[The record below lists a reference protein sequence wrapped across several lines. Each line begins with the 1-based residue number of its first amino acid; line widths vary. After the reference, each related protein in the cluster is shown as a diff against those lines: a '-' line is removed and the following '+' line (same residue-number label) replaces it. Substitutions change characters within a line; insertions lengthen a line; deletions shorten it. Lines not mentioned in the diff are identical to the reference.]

1 MKSFIASL
9 TLLIANI
16 AFADNAAV
24 PAGTAATGAAPQ
36 APGMGS
42 MLVPFAA
49 MFAIMYFLMIRPQQ
63 KRAKE
68 QQAMIA
74 ALKEGDEVLTA
85 SGILGTVK
93 GITDKVVTIQI
104 DRDVS
109 VKMLKTQVAT
119 VVNGKL
125 PEMTGTA

>member
-1 MKSFIASL
+1 MKNLFATLTLFIANSAL
-9 TLLIANI
+9 
-16 AFADNAAV
+16 ADNPAV
-24 PAGTAATGAAPQ
+24 PAGTTTTGAAQQ

-42 MLVPFAA
+42 MLVPFTA
-49 MFAIMYFLMIRPQQ
+49 MIAVMYFFMIRPQQ
-63 KRAKE
+63 KKAKE
-68 QQAMIA
+68 QQAMLK

-93 GITDKVVTIQI
+93 GITDRVVTLQI

-109 VKMLKTQVAT
+109 VKMLKSQVAT

>member
-1 MKSFIASL
+1 MKNLFSAL
-9 TLLIANI
+9 TLFIVNSAL
-16 AFADNAAV
+16 ADNPVV
-24 PAGTAATGAAPQ
+24 PAGTAATGAPEA
-36 APGMGS
+36 APGMSS

-68 QQAMIA
+68 QAAMLS
-74 ALKEGDEVLTA
+74 ALKEGDEVLTT

-93 GITDKVVTIQI
+93 GITDKVVTLEI

-109 VKMLKTQVAT
+109 VKMLKSQVAT
-119 VVNGKL
+119 VVKGQL
-125 PEMTGTA
+125 PAATA

>member
-1 MKSFIASL
+1 MKNLFVTL
-9 TLLIANI
+9 TLFISNF
-16 AFADNAAV
+16 AFADNTAV

-36 APGMGS
+36 QPGMGS

-49 MFAIMYFLMIRPQQ
+49 MIAIMYFMMIRPQQ
-63 KRAKE
+63 KKAKE
-68 QQAMIA
+68 QQAMLS

-93 GITDKVVTIQI
+93 GITDRVVTLQI

-109 VKMLKTQVAT
+109 VKMLKSQVAT

-125 PEMTGTA
+125 PEVSGTA